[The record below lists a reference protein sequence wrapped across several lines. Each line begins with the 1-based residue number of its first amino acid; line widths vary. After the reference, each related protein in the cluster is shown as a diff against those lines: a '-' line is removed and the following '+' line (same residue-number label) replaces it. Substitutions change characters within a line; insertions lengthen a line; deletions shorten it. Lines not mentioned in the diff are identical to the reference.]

1 MNKWEWATP
10 IYEKEKFTL
19 YKARAT
25 NSAKKSGKSYGFRVH
40 FAFNKGTGNIIFFGL
55 LAKTEKAIFSDQEY
69 MELVETM
76 VHEIE
81 ANELIPLD
89 LRKGEIEW

>member
-10 IYEKEKFTL
+10 IYDKEKFTL

-40 FAFNKGTGNIIFFGL
+40 FAFNKETGNIIFFGL
-55 LAKTEKAIFSDQEY
+55 LAKTEKAIL
-69 MELVETM
+69 EL
-76 VHEIE
+76 
-81 ANELIPLD
+81 LI
-89 LRKGEIEW
+89 KYSFTIFVAAQT